1 MKIDFLV
8 PGISKCGT
16 TTLCYLLGEHP
27 EIFIPEIK
35 EPNYFTRKDL
45 AEHRHLYEQLFEP
58 AKPGQLLGE
67 GSQMYCTV
75 EFEELVSARVCEH
88 NPEMKLIF
96 SVRNPFKRI
105 ESSYREF
112 HHSGPCYAVN
122 APYGINEAMSGLPA
136 LLGDSHYWQ
145 RLQSYRKHF
154 RDDQILVVFLE
165 DLQKDPQRVLKQCYE
180 FLGVDSSFINDTAN
194 STQLNSGEEKLYDTR
209 LLRFLRT
216 NEFTGYKMARLSI
229 PEQDRIFRRLGL
241 RRPFTQPVQWS
252 DEARARVVNTLKADI
267 AEFLKYCG
275 RPADFWKEFA

>member
-27 EIFIPEIK
+27 DIFIPEIK
-35 EPNYFTRKDL
+35 EPHHFNREDL
-45 AEHRHLYEQLFEP
+45 DAHRPLYEELFTP
-58 AKPGQLLGE
+58 AKPNQLLGE

-75 EFEELVSARVCEH
+75 EFEELVSKRVHEH

-122 APYGINEAMSGLPA
+122 APYGIGNAMTGLPA
-136 LLGDSHYWQ
+136 LLEDSHYWQ
-145 RLQSYRKHF
+145 RLQSYRRHF

-165 DLQKDPQRVLKQCYE
+165 DLQKNPQAVLKQCYE
-180 FLGVDSSFINDTAN
+180 FLGVDGCFINSSAST
-194 STQLNSGEEKLYDTR
+194 TQLNSGDEKLYDSR

-216 NEFTGYKMARLSI
+216 QDFAGHKIARHPI
-229 PEQDRIFRRLGL
+229 PTQDKIFRRLGL
-241 RRPFTQPVQWS
+241 RRPFTQPVKWDS
-252 DEARARVVNTLKADI
+252 ESRNRVINTLKADI
-267 AEFLKYCG
+267 AEFLNYCG
-275 RPADFWKEFA
+275 KPADFWKEFA

>member
-16 TTLCYLLGEHP
+16 TTLCYLLSEHP

-35 EPNYFTRKDL
+35 EPHHFIRDDL
-45 AEHRHLYEQLFEP
+45 ASHRPLYEGLFAP

-75 EFEELVSARVCEH
+75 EFEELVSARVHQH

-122 APYGINEAMSGLPA
+122 APFGIDDALTGLPA
-136 LLGDSHYWQ
+136 LLGDSLYWQ
-145 RLQSYRKHF
+145 RLQSYRRHF

-165 DLQKDPQRVLKQCYE
+165 DLQKDPQTTLKRCYQH
-180 FLGVDSSFINDTAN
+180 LGVDDTYINPEA
-194 STQLNSGEEKLYDTR
+194 SKTQLNSGDEKLYDTR

-216 NEFTGYKMARLSI
+216 NELTGYKLARLSI
-229 PEQDRIFRRLGL
+229 PTQDKIFRRLGL
-241 RRPFTQPVQWS
+241 RRPFTKPIEWDS
-252 DEARARVVNTLKADI
+252 ASRTRVVNTLKADMT
-267 AEFLKYCG
+267 EFLSYCG
-275 RPADFWKEFA
+275 RPANFWKEFA

>member
-16 TTLCYLLGEHP
+16 TTLCYLLSEHP
-27 EIFIPEIK
+27 GIFIPEIK
-35 EPNYFTRKDL
+35 EPHHFIRDDL
-45 AEHRHLYEQLFEP
+45 ESNRPLYESLFAP

-75 EFEELVSARVCEH
+75 EFEERVSARVHQH

-122 APYGINEAMSGLPA
+122 APFGIDDALTGLPA
-136 LLGDSHYWQ
+136 LLGDSLYWQ
-145 RLQSYRKHF
+145 RLQSYRRHF

-165 DLQKDPQRVLKQCYE
+165 DLQKDPQTTLQRCYQ
-180 FLGVDSSFINDTAN
+180 FLGVDDTFVNAEA
-194 STQLNSGEEKLYDTR
+194 STTQLNSGDEKLYDTR

-216 NEFTGYKMARLSI
+216 NELTGYKLARLSI
-229 PEQDRIFRRLGL
+229 PTQDRIFRRMGL
-241 RRPFTQPVQWS
+241 RRPFTKPIEWDGAS
-252 DEARARVVNTLKADI
+252 RARVIDTLKADM
-267 AEFLKYCG
+267 AEFLSYCG
-275 RPADFWKEFA
+275 RPANFWKEFA